1 MRRDDPDPA
10 SQRSNHQATNGH
22 ATSHHAT
29 NGHRN
34 GRPSLPTLAVRQ
46 MELEDLPGVFAL
58 GERLFTAEK
67 WPNLY
72 RTWDEFEVIELF
84 ATDSDTCLV
93 AEVDGRIAGFA
104 LGTLIEKRRSAW
116 TYGYLL
122 WLGVDPDVGRK
133 GVGARLVARLTDLF
147 IEGGARMIL
156 VDTDAEN
163 APALSFFRGQ
173 GFGNESAHVFLTRNL
188 SQHPGYLRRK
198 RSHRVGARALPKPKP
213 PAAAD

>member
-10 SQRSNHQATNGH
+10 SQRSNH
-22 ATSHHAT
+22 HAT
-29 NGHRN
+29 NGHVMNSHKN
-34 GRPSLPTLAVRQ
+34 GRPALPTLVVRP
-46 MELEDLPGVFAL
+46 MELEDLHTVFAL

-133 GVGARLVARLTDLF
+133 GVGARLLARLTDLF

-163 APALSFFRGQ
+163 SPALSFFRGQ
-173 GFGNESAHVFLTRNL
+173 GFGNESAHVYLTRNL
-188 SQHPGYLRRK
+188 SQHPGYLRKKSLRG
-198 RSHRVGARALPKPKP
+198 RLAASRGLPKPE
-213 PAAAD
+213 PAEVE